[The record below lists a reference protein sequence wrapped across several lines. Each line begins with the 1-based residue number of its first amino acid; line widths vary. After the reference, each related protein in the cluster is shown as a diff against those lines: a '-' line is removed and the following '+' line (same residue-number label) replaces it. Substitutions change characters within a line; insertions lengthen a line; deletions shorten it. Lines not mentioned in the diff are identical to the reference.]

1 MTDAIETTIQG
12 VVARITLNRPTVH
25 NAFDAALI
33 AKLTAELKRI
43 ERDPAIRHVVLTG
56 AGKTFSAGAD
66 LNWMRGMAAASEEDN
81 RVDALRLAEL
91 LRTLNFLSK
100 PTIARVNGAAYGGGI
115 GLIAAC
121 DVAVGV
127 TDAKFCLSEVKLGL
141 VPATIAPY
149 VVAAIGGRQARR
161 LFLNAEIINGTE
173 AMRIGLLHQCVKHAD
188 LDEAVDKHLHY
199 LAKGGPVAQREAK
212 LLALHSAGMQRERA
226 QSIDADNAD
235 LIARMRVSEEGQ
247 HGISAFLDKR
257 KPDWVGS
264 DSSQ

>member
-12 VVARITLNRPTVH
+12 VVARITLNRPAVH
-25 NAFDAALI
+25 NAFDDALI
-33 AKLTAELKRI
+33 AELTAELKRV
-43 ERDPAIRHVVLTG
+43 ERDQTVRHVVLTG

-66 LNWMRGMAAASEEDN
+66 LNWMRSMAAASEDEN
-81 RVDALRLAEL
+81 RADSLRLAEL

-100 PTIARVNGAAYGGGI
+100 PTVARVNGAAYGGGI

-121 DVAVGV
+121 DIAVGV

-161 LFLNAEIINGTE
+161 LFLNAEIISGTE
-173 AMRIGLLHQCVKHAD
+173 AMRIGLLHQCVDHAE
-188 LDEAVDKHLHY
+188 LDDAVDKQLHY
-199 LAKGGPVAQREAK
+199 MAKGGPAAQHEAK
-212 LLALHSAGMQRERA
+212 LLALRSAGMQQELA
-226 QSIDADNAD
+226 QHIDADNAD
-235 LIARMRVSEEGQ
+235 LIARVRVSNEGQ

-257 KPDWVGS
+257 KPDWVGAGRK
-264 DSSQ
+264 Q